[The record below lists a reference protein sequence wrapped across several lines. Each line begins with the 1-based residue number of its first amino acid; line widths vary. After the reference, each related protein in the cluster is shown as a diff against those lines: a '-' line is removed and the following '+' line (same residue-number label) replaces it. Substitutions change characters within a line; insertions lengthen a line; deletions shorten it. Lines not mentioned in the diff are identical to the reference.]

1 MKKIAIAGANGFIG
15 QALLEKLAQSYHIIA
30 LSRNTSS
37 YKSNENI
44 EWRSCDLYSMLDAE
58 KGLEGVDYAIYLVH
72 SMMPSARLTQGNFS
86 DTDVVLADNFAR
98 AASKMGVKQIVYLGG
113 IIPEEADLSS
123 HLKSRLEVEMTLSS
137 YGVPLTAIRTAMIV
151 GPGGSSFHMLEKL
164 VRRLPMMICPQWT
177 LSQTQPISLKDVTA
191 AIQQVIGN
199 RDFFDHNI
207 ELGGPDIFNYQRL
220 LKLMAKA
227 LGKKRFLVTVPL
239 FTAKLS
245 TLWVSLVTGTSRKLV
260 APLIQSL
267 RHDMVA
273 KEHPL
278 KKQLKLPQVPFEES
292 VKEAIDLAPK
302 KSYKRK
308 KFIPQASDVRSI
320 QRLPLPQGKDASWV
334 AKEYSQWLGNYMKGI
349 LFVTNDDKGNSCFHL
364 RFFKRW
370 PLLVLTL
377 SPERSS
383 PDRYLF
389 YITGGILAKTTDR
402 GRLEFREVMNGKYI
416 IAAIHDFCP
425 TLPWYIYNI
434 SQAWIHLWVMN
445 RFANHLRK
453 YNGENH
459 LPIYRN
465 KMQE

>member
-15 QALLEKLAQSYHIIA
+15 QALLEKLSPSYHIVA
-30 LSRNTSS
+30 LSRNVSS
-37 YKSNENI
+37 QKSSENI

-72 SMMPSARLTQGNFS
+72 SMMPSARLTQGSFS
-86 DTDVVLADNFAR
+86 DTDLVLADNFAR
-98 AASKMGVKQIVYLGG
+98 AANKVGVKQIIYLGG
-113 IIPEEADLSS
+113 IIPDEGDPGDLSS
-123 HLKSRLEVEMTLSS
+123 HLKSRLEVEVTLSS

-164 VRRLPMMICPQWT
+164 VRRLPVMICPQWT
-177 LSQTQPISLKDVTA
+177 LSKTQPIALQDVIA
-191 AIQQVIGN
+191 GIEQSIGDE
-199 RDFFDHNI
+199 RFFHQEI

-227 LGKKRFLVTVPL
+227 LGKRRLLITVPL

-273 KEHPL
+273 KDHPL
-278 KKQLKLPQVPFEES
+278 KQELKLPQIPFEKS
-292 VKEAIDLAPK
+292 VREAIDLAPK

-308 KFIPQASDVRSI
+308 KFIPRASDVRSI
-320 QRLPLPQGKDASWV
+320 QRLPLPPGKDASWV
-334 AKEYSQWLGNYMKGI
+334 AKEYSTWLDRYMKGI
-349 LFVTNDDKGNSCFHL
+349 LFVKNDDKGNSSFYL

-370 PLLVLTL
+370 PLLILTL

-383 PDRYLF
+383 ENRYLF

-402 GRLEFREVMNGKYI
+402 GRLEFREVMQGKYI

-445 RFANHLRK
+445 RFGNYLRN
-453 YNGENH
+453 YSGEH
-459 LPIYRN
+459 H
-465 KMQE
+465 E